1 MNPATPTTTTIQDPD
16 DFLKMSAEQL
26 DEIFRQSPAGEIP
39 DGESDGIAIIAPGS
53 DVSDEIASFVH
64 LFTWKGK
71 VFDAA
76 KGELRNRILPIGAKA
91 IIAKV
96 NKGNS
101 WLDDKECIVLDY
113 SKTSLIAR
121 WIRDEIREV
130 SPGIFLGVVYF
141 GKKKLIHFALK
152 FPQ

>member
-1 MNPATPTTTTIQDPD
+1 MTAIQDPD
-16 DFLKMSAEQL
+16 DFLKMSSDQL
-26 DEIFRQSPAGEIP
+26 DDIFRQSPVGEIP
-39 DGESDGIAIIAPGS
+39 NGESDGIAIIAPGT

-76 KGELRNRILPIGAKA
+76 KGELRNRILPLGTKA
-91 IIAKV
+91 IVAKV
-96 NKGNS
+96 YKDKS

-113 SKTSLIAR
+113 SKTSLIAK

-152 FPQ
+152 FPH